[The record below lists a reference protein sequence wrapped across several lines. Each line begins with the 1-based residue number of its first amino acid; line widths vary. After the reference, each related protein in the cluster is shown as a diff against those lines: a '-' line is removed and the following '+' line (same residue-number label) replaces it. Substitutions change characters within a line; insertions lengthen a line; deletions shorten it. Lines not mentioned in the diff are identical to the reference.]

1 MRIDRYDRPSVPHNA
16 ASYECLAVGGRL
28 PDQGEFQEL
37 IHAGVSGS
45 SNWLHTGESMYWY
58 NGGFGYAMARWS
70 TVETGWFW
78 AGTPSTGSVTAG
90 TSKLQF
96 RCVFS
101 DRLD

>member
-45 SNWLHTGESMYWY
+45 SNWLHTRHD
-58 NGGFGYAMARWS
+58 N
-70 TVETGWFW
+70 
-78 AGTPSTGSVTAG
+78 
-90 TSKLQF
+90 
-96 RCVFS
+96 
-101 DRLD
+101 D